1 MSFLLNFV
9 GRLKAGRLL
18 IAVMTLSVL
27 DLLGIAIIFPYLKVI
42 TDPAVVQT
50 NTYAREIYEF
60 FNFNNEVQFGFALS
74 ACLLLLFTFKTT
86 LALLLNRFQSRGLA
100 EITRR
105 LSGTL
110 FGMLMRARYDFFLKR
125 APSELMGMNYSYA
138 SQAVVCFQA
147 WLGMFNESVFFV
159 LMLVAA
165 LYIDPFTTAVFAGIF
180 GIVVGFFYVFIV
192 KRVTRYGRAQQRIDS
207 AMHSLNFATVSS
219 IKDMKIMGLGDM
231 FFARTEELAIQT
243 MEINWRFGFAAILPR
258 IAIEYIIMSGF
269 VIMAVVFVL
278 PGVDAKAMLPVLG
291 LMGLAAIRILPA
303 FGRLTGYYSSFK
315 YSKNYLDKLEEF
327 YETLE
332 DNRQDIRH
340 VSVPF
345 AKSIVLDAIN
355 FSYAD
360 KEILKD
366 LSMAIPRGA
375 SVGIVGASGSGKST
389 LLDVITGLQE
399 KRSGRF
405 LLDGAE
411 VDPYSSDAI
420 RQRVGYVPQQI
431 ALIDESIAFNIAFTH
446 TYDFE
451 KIKRVLK
458 TANLGEFV
466 ASLPQGIE
474 TSVGES
480 GARLS
485 GGQKQRLGIAR
496 ALYRDPDILIFD
508 ESTSALDNITEK
520 ELAAEILALTGS
532 KTLIIVA
539 HRLTTVMGCD
549 VIYVM
554 DQGRVVAQGTHSQ
567 LLQTCALYQDMN
579 FPQRPREANLC
590 GNV

>member
-1 MSFLLNFV
+1 MKFLFGFIGKFKV
-9 GRLKAGRLL
+9 ARLL
-18 IAVMTLSVL
+18 LAVMTLSVL

-50 NTYAREIYEF
+50 NTYARAMYGLFEF
-60 FNFNNEVQFGFALS
+60 RNEVQFTYALS
-74 ACLLLLFTFKTT
+74 ACLLLLFTAKTA
-86 LALLLNRFQSRGLA
+86 LALLLNRFQSRGMA

-105 LSGTL
+105 LSSTL

-147 WLGMFNESVFFV
+147 WLGVLNESVFFLFV
-159 LMLVAA
+159 LIAA
-165 LYIDPFTTAVFAGIF
+165 LYIDPFATALFAGVF
-180 GIVVGFFYVFIV
+180 GIFVGFLYVLV
-192 KRVTRYGRAQQRIDS
+192 VERVARYGGAQQRLDS

-219 IKDMKIMGLGDM
+219 VKDMKIMGLGDM
-231 FFARTEELAIQT
+231 FYARTEELAVQR
-243 MEINWRFGFAAILPR
+243 MEINWRFSFAAILPR
-258 IAIEYIIMSGF
+258 ITIEYIIMSSF
-269 VIMAVVFVL
+269 VIMAVLFVL
-278 PGVDAKAMLPVLG
+278 PGVEAKAMLPVLG

-303 FGRLTGYYSSFK
+303 FGRLTGHYSSFK
-315 YSKNYLDKLEEF
+315 YSKNYLDRLEEF
-327 YETLE
+327 YETLAS
-332 DNRQDIRH
+332 NRQEIRH
-340 VSVPF
+340 VNAPF
-345 AKSIVLDAIN
+345 TKSIVLDAIN

-360 KEILKD
+360 KEVLKD
-366 LSMAIPRGA
+366 LCMAIPRGA

-405 LLDGAE
+405 LLDDIE

-420 RQRVGYVPQQI
+420 RQHVGYVPQQI

-446 TYDFE
+446 KYDAE

-474 TSVGES
+474 TFVGES

-520 ELAAEILALTGS
+520 ELAAEILTLTGR

-554 DQGRVVAQGTHSQ
+554 DQGRIVAQGTHSQ
-567 LLQTCALYQDMN
+567 LLESCALYNDMN
-579 FPQRPREANLC
+579 FPQLQREANLC
-590 GNV
+590 GNA